1 MIKVGILG
9 DIGSGKSFVAKQ
21 FGYPVFN
28 ADKEVSDIYKND
40 KSCYNK
46 IKNKFPKFIKSK
58 ILKKNELGSLIKQ
71 NKQNLKKISDI
82 VHPIVRKRMHLFF
95 KKIKEKRNFLKK
107 NHKKRA
113 VVLDIPLLVENKLY
127 DKNFYLIF
135 VQSNRNE
142 INKRLKKRPFYNKAI
157 IASLRKSQRS
167 LAYKKKISNFVI
179 KNNFKLLSLKK
190 NIKMIKRK
198 ILDERNSS

>member
-1 MIKVGILG
+1 MIKIGILG

-40 KSCYNK
+40 KSCYKK
-46 IKNKFPKFIKSK
+46 IKKKFPKFIKSK
-58 ILKKNELGSLIKQ
+58 SLKKNELGSVIKE

-82 VHPIVRKRMHLFF
+82 VHPIVRKRMLTFF
-95 KKIKEKRNFLKK
+95 KKNQKK
-107 NHKKRA
+107 KM

-142 INKRLKKRPFYNKAI
+142 INKRLKKRPFYNKTI
-157 IASLRKSQRS
+157 ITSLRKSQRS
-167 LAYKKKISNFVI
+167 LTYKKKISDYVI
-179 KNNFKLLSLKK
+179 KNNFKLQSLKK
-190 NIKMIKRK
+190 NIKIIKRN
-198 ILDERNSS
+198 ILNERISS

>member
-1 MIKVGILG
+1 MIKIGILG

-28 ADKEVSDIYKND
+28 ADKEVSDIYRND

-46 IKNKFPKFIKSK
+46 IKKKFPKFITSKS
-58 ILKKNELGSLIKQ
+58 LKKDELGRAIKA
-71 NKQNLKKISDI
+71 NKKNLKKISDI
-82 VHPIVRKRMHLFF
+82 VHPIVRRRMYVFF
-95 KKIKEKRNFLKK
+95 KKNRRKK
-107 NHKKRA
+107 I

-127 DKNFYLIF
+127 DKNFFLIF

-142 INKRLKKRPFYNKAI
+142 INKRLKKRPFYNKRI
-157 IASLRKSQRS
+157 INSLRKSQKS
-167 LAYKKKISNFVI
+167 LVYKKKISDYVI

-190 NIKMIKRK
+190 NIKFIKKK
-198 ILDERNSS
+198 ILNERNSA

>member
-1 MIKVGILG
+1 MIKIGILG

-40 KSCYNK
+40 KSCFKK
-46 IKNKFPKFIKSK
+46 IKKKFPKFITSK
-58 ILKKNELGSLIKQ
+58 FLRKDELGSVLKS
-71 NKQNLKKISDI
+71 NKKNLKKISDI
-82 VHPIVRKRMHLFF
+82 VHPIVRRRMHTFF
-95 KKIKEKRNFLKK
+95 RKNQKKKM
-107 NHKKRA
+107 

-127 DKNFYLIF
+127 DKNYYLIF
-135 VQSNRNE
+135 VQSKRNE
-142 INKRLKKRPFYNKAI
+142 INKRLKKRPFYNKKI
-157 IASLRKSQRS
+157 VDYLRKSQRS
-167 LAYKKKISNFVI
+167 LTYKKKISNFVI

-190 NIKMIKRK
+190 NIKIIKRK

>member
-1 MIKVGILG
+1 LIKIGILG

-40 KSCYNK
+40 KSCFKK
-46 IKNKFPKFIKSK
+46 IKKKFPKFITSK
-58 ILKKNELGSLIKQ
+58 FLKKDELGSVLKS
-71 NKQNLKKISDI
+71 NKKNLKKISDI
-82 VHPIVRKRMHLFF
+82 VHPIVRRRMHTFF
-95 KKIKEKRNFLKK
+95 RKNQKKKM
-107 NHKKRA
+107 

-127 DKNFYLIF
+127 DKNYYLIF
-135 VQSNRNE
+135 VQSKRNE
-142 INKRLKKRPFYNKAI
+142 INKRLKKRPFYNKKI
-157 IASLRKSQRS
+157 VDYLRKSQRS
-167 LAYKKKISNFVI
+167 LTYKKKISNFVI

-190 NIKMIKRK
+190 NIKIIKRK